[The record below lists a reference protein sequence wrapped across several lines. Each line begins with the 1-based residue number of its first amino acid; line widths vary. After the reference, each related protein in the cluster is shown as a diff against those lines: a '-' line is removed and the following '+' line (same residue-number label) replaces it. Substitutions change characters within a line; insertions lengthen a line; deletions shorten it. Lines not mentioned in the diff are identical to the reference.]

1 LHDHTTSGPTPFAYD
16 LKFTPAI
23 SNRGT
28 VIRVNA
34 RAELGRVG
42 DLTGPI
48 ARTAVKRG
56 VNENVATLKRNL
68 ERSPNS

>member
-1 LHDHTTSGPTPFAYD
+1 MRERS
-16 LKFTPAI
+16 
-23 SNRGT
+23 RG
-28 VIRVNA
+28 
-34 RAELGRVG
+34 VG
-42 DLTGPI
+42 DLTEPI